1 MSASF
6 ADEVVT
12 RALVRYLD
20 VPGLAGQFALITL
33 DNGRDHTRPSTFGP
47 AGLASLDDAITEIE
61 AHEPAVAAIGVTGK
75 PFVFAVGADL
85 GGVALVGDRDQALVI
100 ARLGHRIFRRLKDSS
115 VPTFAFVNGAVMGG
129 GLELALH
136 CDYRT
141 LARSVSAIA
150 LPEVS
155 LGLIPGWGG
164 TQLLPRLVGPDAAV
178 TVIVE
183 NPLNQNAMLR
193 AKQAAALGI
202 VDVVLDDADFLA
214 QSLAWSVAVVN
225 GTIPISRADHRDDDW
240 TAALA
245 RGTAIAEAKLHGSA
259 PAATRALEL
268 IALAQ
273 TASFTDGTAAED
285 EALAAAIMSDELRA
299 SLYAFELIRTRGRR
313 PTGAPDRA
321 LARRVTKV
329 GVVGA
334 GLMASQ
340 LALLFARQLEVPVV
354 MTDLDEQRLAAGV
367 ARVHHEI
374 DTLAERHRI
383 SPAKA
388 NRLRAA
394 VTGSLDYAAFADAD
408 LVIEAVFEELPIKQS
423 VFAALEQHVAA
434 TAILATNT
442 SALSVSAMAAG
453 LSHPER
459 VVGLHFF
466 NPVALLPLVEVIR
479 ADATDDASLATAV
492 AVAGG
497 LRKNAVLVRDA
508 PGFVVNRLLTR
519 LLGEVVAAV
528 DEGTPIEVAD
538 TALYPLG
545 LPMTPFALLGLVG
558 PAVSLHVAETL
569 HAAYPD
575 RFGVSENLRRLVAA
589 GKPGVYQWTDGRPS
603 IDRDALAL
611 FEVGDRPSTAE
622 QVRDRAC
629 AALADEIERM
639 LTDGVVAGPSD
650 IDLCLLLGSGW
661 PLHDGGITPYL
672 DRRGVSERVNGHRF
686 LAPGV
691 ASGPSAVTS
700 PERPS

>member
-1 MSASF
+1 VTTF

-20 VPGLAGQFALITL
+20 VPGLAGRFALITL

-47 AGLASLDDAITEIE
+47 AGLASLDEAITAIE
-61 AHEPAVAAIGVTGK
+61 GQQPAVAAIGITGK
-75 PFVFAVGADL
+75 PFIFAVGADL
-85 GGVALVGDRDQALVI
+85 GGVALVSDRDQALDI
-100 ARLGHRIFRRLKDSS
+100 ARLGHRIFRRLKDSP

-136 CDYRT
+136 CHYRT
-141 LARSVSAIA
+141 LARSVSAIG

-164 TQLLPRLVGPDAAV
+164 SQLLPQLVGPEAAIK
-178 TVIVE
+178 VIVE

-214 QSLAWSVAVVN
+214 QSLAWSVAVVTGSN
-225 GTIPISRADHRDDDW
+225 PVERADHRAGDW
-240 TAALA
+240 TGALA
-245 RGTAIAEAKLHGSA
+245 RGAAIAEAKLHGSA

-273 TASFTDGTAAED
+273 TATFTAGSAAED
-285 EALAAAIMSDELRA
+285 EALADAIMSEELRA
-299 SLYAFELIRTRGRR
+299 SLYAFELIRSRGRR
-313 PTGAPDRA
+313 PAGAPDKA
-321 LARRVTKV
+321 LARPVTKV

-354 MTDLDEQRLAAGV
+354 LTDLDDERLAAGV
-367 ARVHHEI
+367 ARVHGEI
-374 DTLAERHRI
+374 KTLAERGRL

-388 NRLRAA
+388 NRLTAA

-408 LVIEAVFEELPIKQS
+408 LVIEAVFEELSIKQA
-423 VFAALEQHVAA
+423 VFAELEKHIAP
-434 TAILATNT
+434 TAVLATNT
-442 SALSVSAMAAG
+442 SALSVSAMATG
-453 LSHPER
+453 LAHPER

-466 NPVALLPLVEVIR
+466 NPVALLPLVEVVR
-479 ADATDDASLATAV
+479 AEATDDATLATAI
-492 AVAGG
+492 AVAAG

-519 LLGEVVAAV
+519 LLSEVVAAV

-538 TALYPLG
+538 TALFPLG

-569 HAAYPD
+569 HAAFPD
-575 RFGVSENLRRLVAA
+575 RFGVSENLRRLVSA
-589 GKPGVYQWTDGRPS
+589 GKPGVYQRTDGRPRL
-603 IDRDALAL
+603 DPDALAL
-611 FEVGDRPSTAE
+611 FEVGDRPSTRE

-629 AALADEIERM
+629 AALADEIGRM
-639 LTDGVVAGPSD
+639 LTEGVVAGPSD

-672 DRRGVSERVNGHRF
+672 DRRGVSEQVNGHRF
-686 LAPGV
+686 LPRGI
-691 ASGPSAVTS
+691 AS
-700 PERPS
+700 RPS